1 MNVKCVWEH
10 NGNDSLLYSINFI
23 GAYTRGKSREEALSK
38 MPREINAY
46 LRWTGECAHENIC
59 VEITQEKVS
68 ELRINDADSD
78 VIFEEEKALLTF
90 EEYTELKALAIK
102 SADDFLRLYNTIP
115 DVNKSALPIRGTFY
129 GQAPRTAKEM
139 YDHTKNVNDYYFAEI
154 GIAAD
159 NLGTISECRKRG
171 FAQLEMQSDFL
182 TRGVVVG
189 SYGEEWS
196 LRKVLRRFIWHDRI
210 HAKAMYRMAIRTF
223 GDHSVSNV
231 FCF

>member
-1 MNVKCVWEH
+1 MKVKCVWEH

-59 VEITQEKVS
+59 VEIAQEKVS

-115 DVNKSALPIRGTFY
+115 DVNKSVLPIRGTFY

>member
-59 VEITQEKVS
+59 VEIAQEKVS

>member
-1 MNVKCVWEH
+1 MKCVWEH

-59 VEITQEKVS
+59 VEIAQEKVS